1 MMYFRVFSAEE
12 LLKRC
17 TPPHSVAAA
26 AAPHGPPGGHAQCQ
40 VYYNGTAE
48 RYWWN
53 QNSDAVCVYVPVP
66 EGFDPKTVEFTAK
79 TKQLSLKFGGEE
91 VRGRA
96 PPVYAFPLFIFSF
109 CSFGRC
115 DLY

>member
-1 MMYFRVFSAEE
+1 M
-12 LLKRC
+12 LHPLPLG
-17 TPPHSVAAA
+17 TPLPASR
-26 AAPHGPPGGHAQCQ
+26 AQCQ

-91 VRGRA
+91 VRGAYCFHVFHGPGHLSR
-96 PPVYAFPLFIFSF
+96 VE
-109 CSFGRC
+109 
-115 DLY
+115 